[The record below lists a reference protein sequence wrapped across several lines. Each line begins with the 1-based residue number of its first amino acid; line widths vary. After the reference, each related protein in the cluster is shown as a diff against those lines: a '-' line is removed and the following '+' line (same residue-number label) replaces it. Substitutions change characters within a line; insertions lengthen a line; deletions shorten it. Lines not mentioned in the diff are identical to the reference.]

1 MISLGADGSKIL
13 NSILEKFKSRKQS
26 FHKPKQ
32 KKEKI
37 MGLEAKSTQILQKS
51 MQSNL
56 IRKSRASENQ
66 PAGMRI
72 INIRMYV
79 RIAFTSV
86 NYL

>member
-1 MISLGADGSKIL
+1 MLSLGADGSKIL
-13 NSILEKFKSRKQS
+13 NSVLEKFKSSKQS
-26 FHKPKQ
+26 FHKPKW
-32 KKEKI
+32 KKEEV
-37 MGLEAKSTQILQKS
+37 MGLEAKSTQILRQS

-56 IRKSRASENQ
+56 IRKSRASENH
-66 PAGMRI
+66 PTGMRI